1 METEKKKIN
10 PYIIVIV
17 ILVIAVVGFA
27 YDKWGKGLLPASVE
41 KPGPGSNTDADVTTL
56 EEDISIGNEDAPVTI
71 VEYFSYFCGYC
82 KLFHDETYPKI
93 VEDYIINGKV
103 KFILRIFP
111 PYELG
116 MAVLCANDQGKFLEY
131 NNELFEKSA
140 DIQAV
145 DDLRIL
151 AKDTGLDET
160 QFNQCFDSQKYLAK
174 AQEWYQQGQD
184 NFEQAGVPEEQ
195 RGTPAFFINGEAL
208 IGAQP
213 YENFVEA
220 IERKLAE

>member
-17 ILVIAVVGFA
+17 VLALIVVGLA
-27 YDKWGKGLLPASVE
+27 YDKWGKGILPASIE
-41 KPGPGSNTDADVTTL
+41 KSGSGSNTVATL
-56 EEDISIGNEDAPVTI
+56 EGDISIGNEDAPVTI

-93 VEDYIINGKV
+93 AEDYITNGKV
-103 KFILRIFP
+103 RFILRPFP

-116 MAVLCANDQGKFLEY
+116 MAVLCANDQDKFLEY
-131 NNELFEKSA
+131 HDALFEKSA
-140 DIQAV
+140 DIQQV
-145 DDLRIL
+145 DDLKTL
-151 AKDTGLDET
+151 AKDTGLGET
-160 QFNQCFDSQKYLAK
+160 QFNECFDAQKYLAK

-195 RGTPAFFINGEAL
+195 RGTPAFFINGEAF

-213 YENFVEA
+213 YENFVEV